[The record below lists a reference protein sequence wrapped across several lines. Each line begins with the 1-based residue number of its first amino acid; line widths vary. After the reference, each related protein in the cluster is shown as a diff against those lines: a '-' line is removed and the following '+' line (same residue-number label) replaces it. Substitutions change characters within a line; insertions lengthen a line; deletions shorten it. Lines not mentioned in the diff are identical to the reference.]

1 MIIMIYV
8 DRLQR
13 TRRPPKQAWSYY
25 NFCHLT
31 ADTKEELI
39 SFAEQLGLREEYIQV
54 SRNGTLHFDLTK
66 NKRFLAI
73 KFGAKIKDYNT
84 SKTA

>member
-1 MIIMIYV
+1 MVYV

-13 TRRPPKQAWSYY
+13 TRRPPKQAWLYY
-25 NFCHLT
+25 TFCHLT

-39 SFAEQLGLREEYIQV
+39 SFAEQLGLREEYIQE

-66 NKRFLAI
+66 NKRKLAI
-73 KFGAKIKDYNT
+73 KLGAKIRDYNT

>member
-1 MIIMIYV
+1 
-8 DRLQR
+8 L
-13 TRRPPKQAWSYY
+13 YY
-25 NFCHLT
+25 TFCHLT

-39 SFAEQLGLREEYIQV
+39 SFAEQLGLREEYIQE

-73 KFGAKIKDYNT
+73 KLGAKIRDYNT